1 MKLVTAI
8 VLAAVLALCQ
18 TSPSAD
24 GDLLDVRD
32 SQDEPVKL
40 IFDTDIGGDI
50 DDAFALALIHRFADR
65 GQCELLG
72 VTLTTANE
80 QAAKFV
86 AAENA
91 VFGRPEIPI
100 GLPAKGTVYDSY
112 PTKVLEQKNADGTPL
127 YPVPDGYKTEDPV
140 ALLRRLLANA
150 DDRSVVIAQVG

>member
-72 VTLTTANE
+72 VTLTTAN
-80 QAAKFV
+80 
-86 AAENA
+86 
-91 VFGRPEIPI
+91 
-100 GLPAKGTVYDSY
+100 
-112 PTKVLEQKNADGTPL
+112 
-127 YPVPDGYKTEDPV
+127 
-140 ALLRRLLANA
+140 
-150 DDRSVVIAQVG
+150 